1 MSRRRFRMILEIE
14 AETDPRSW
22 LFEDR
27 LVIDEPYRIESI
39 EEIEE
44 ARA

>member
-14 AETDPRSW
+14 ADTDPRSW

-39 EEIEE
+39 EALEE
-44 ARA
+44 VKP